1 MDVKLKTGY
10 CNMSIRFLGLIIL
23 FLLPSGLI
31 FAQTLSEKEQSD
43 KYQDCIA
50 SISADGG
57 DAVIAAKKW
66 YVEGGG
72 AAAQHCEAMAL
83 YDQNRFEEAAGLL
96 ETIADKVS
104 RRDGIGVFANKN
116 KTLLSAQLRYLAG
129 NAWRANNKLERA
141 FTIYTTALLSL
152 DDHPVLKYDF
162 YIERGTVQIDREDF
176 QSALDDF
183 SFALEL
189 DEERIEA
196 FLYRAETFRKMN
208 EHLKARL
215 DINQGLSINP
225 NQPDL
230 LFESGINY
238 RMLREDMKAK
248 KEWQKLIDKF
258 PDSDWQKL
266 AQDNMKLI
274 SN

>member
-1 MDVKLKTGY
+1 
-10 CNMSIRFLGLIIL
+10 MSIRFLGLIIL
-23 FLLPSGLI
+23 FLLPGGLI

-43 KYQDCIA
+43 KYQACIA
-50 SISADGG
+50 SISEENSN
-57 DAVIAAKKW
+57 AVITAKKW

-96 ETIADKVS
+96 EIIADKVS
-104 RRDGIGVFANKN
+104 RGDGIGVFAIKN

-152 DDHPVLKYDF
+152 DDHPVFKYDF

-183 SFALEL
+183 SYALEL

-196 FLYRAETFRKMN
+196 FLYRAETYRKMN

-215 DINQGLSINP
+215 DLNQGLSIKP

-266 AQDNMKLI
+266 AEDNMKLI

>member
-1 MDVKLKTGY
+1 
-10 CNMSIRFLGLIIL
+10 MSIRFLGLIIL
-23 FLLPSGLI
+23 FLHTSGSL

-43 KYQDCIA
+43 KYQACIS
-50 SISADGG
+50 SISEDAGN
-57 DAVIAAKKW
+57 AVITAKKW

-83 YDQNRFEEAAGLL
+83 YDQKRYEEAAGLL

-104 RRDGIGVFANKN
+104 RGDGIGVFANKN
-116 KTLLSAQLRYLAG
+116 KILLAAQLRYLAA
-129 NAWRANNKLERA
+129 NAWRSSDKLERA
-141 FTIYTTALLSL
+141 FTVYTTALLSL
-152 DDHPVLKYDF
+152 DDQPVLKYDF

-183 SFALEL
+183 SFALEI
-189 DEERIEA
+189 DAERIEA
-196 FLYRAETFRKMN
+196 FLYRAETFRKIG

-215 DINQGLSINP
+215 DLNQGLAIKP

-230 LFESGINY
+230 LFESGVNY

-258 PDSDWQKL
+258 PNSNWQKL
-266 AQDNMKLI
+266 AEDNMKLI
-274 SN
+274 NG